1 MSVTTLPTAS
11 RAAARAIDRAE
22 VAARLRLSATRL
34 ARILRQQ
41 ADLGLTPSQV
51 TALATIGREG
61 PLTLGALAETEH
73 VTPPSMTK
81 VVEKLEELGFIERTV
96 DATDRRR
103 VLAATTPAGD
113 ALLVEARARK
123 DAILVSRIDALGDDD
138 VVRLAAALDVLD
150 VLAGSLAGSVTP

>member
-1 MSVTTLPTAS
+1 MSAAVTPTIEPV
-11 RAAARAIDRAE
+11 IDQAE
-22 VAARLRLSATRL
+22 ITARLRLSATRL

-61 PLTLGALAETEH
+61 PLTLGALADTEH

-81 VVEKLEELGFIERTV
+81 VVEKLESLGLIERQG

-103 VLAATTPAGD
+103 VLAALTPAGA
-113 ALLVEARARK
+113 ALLAEARARK
-123 DAILVSRIDALGDDD
+123 DAILATRIGRLDEGQLR
-138 VVRLAAALDVLD
+138 RLADALDVLD
-150 VLAGSLAGSVTP
+150 VLAESLR